1 MTAPIV
7 DDDPAYQLLRQERVD
22 LFNEQKDTLDLG
34 GLAAKDYRG
43 IDLRNLNADGL
54 DFSDSYFR
62 NADLRGIDFRK
73 AKLEG
78 SSFADAK
85 ISGCYFDDG
94 LSASEMA
101 MSIVQGTRVRRDS
114 AADK

>member
-1 MTAPIV
+1 
-7 DDDPAYQLLRQERVD
+7 
-22 LFNEQKDTLDLG
+22 
-34 GLAAKDYRG
+34 
-43 IDLRNLNADGL
+43 
-54 DFSDSYFR
+54 FSDSYFR

-101 MSIVQGTRVRRDS
+101 MSIAQGTRVRRNS
-114 AADK
+114 APDK